1 MMQFVTGI
9 GTYVL
14 PFLVILTVLVFVH
27 ELGHFLVARRYGVRV
42 EVFSVGF
49 GPELFGWTD
58 RKGTRWRLSLLP
70 LGGYVR
76 MMGDGDVASVTHEPV
91 AAAER
96 QHSLFAKPVGQRAA
110 VSVAGPLAN
119 FLFAIVALA
128 ILLPPPD
135 VRSPRRPP
143 TRSSRTELPRPPGS
157 RRATA
162 SSPSMA
168 ARSRASRSFSASSRT
183 APADRSLS
191 RSGVAR
197 RSWR

>member
-128 ILLPPPD
+128 ILFATAGRPFT
-135 VRSPRRPP
+135 PP
-143 TRSSRTELPRPPGS
+143 TADQVVEDGAAAAAGIKAGDRFITVDGRPVARFEELQRVI
-157 RRATA
+157 
-162 SSPSMA
+162 
-168 ARSRASRSFSASSRT
+168 RT